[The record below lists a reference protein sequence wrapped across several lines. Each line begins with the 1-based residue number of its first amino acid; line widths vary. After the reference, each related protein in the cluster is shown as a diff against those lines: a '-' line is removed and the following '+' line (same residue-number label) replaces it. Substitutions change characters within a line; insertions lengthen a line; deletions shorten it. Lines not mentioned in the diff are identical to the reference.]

1 MSDEVRAHYDLGLER
16 ARLSAGTGLIERAR
30 TEEVLRRW
38 LPAPPARV
46 LDVGGGPGTYVPWL
60 TGLGYEVH
68 LVDPVPLHVDQARAA
83 GAASARVGDARRLDE
98 ADAGYDAVLL
108 LGPLYHITDRD
119 GRVGALGEARRVV
132 REGGVVAAAAISR
145 FASLLD
151 GLVTGALDDPDF
163 AAIVE
168 RDLVDGQHRN
178 PSSRPEWFT
187 TAFFHHPDDLK
198 AEVGAAGLRVEEL
211 VGLEGPA
218 WLVRDVEARWADP
231 QGRERLL
238 GAARAVEREPA
249 LLGLSA
255 HLLAVARPHGPV
267 LPPHPG

>member
-1 MSDEVRAHYDLGLER
+1 MEHEDEPSDAMGAYYDLGAER
-16 ARLSAGTGLIERAR
+16 DRLSAGPGRVERAR

-38 LPAPPARV
+38 LPAAPARI

-83 GAASARVGDARRLDE
+83 GAASARVGDARKLDE
-98 ADAGYDAVLL
+98 ADAAYDAVLL

-119 GRVGALGEARRVV
+119 GRVGALGEARRVA
-132 REGGVVAAAAISR
+132 RDGGLVVAAAISR

-151 GLVTGALDDPDF
+151 GLVTGALEDPAF

-178 PSSRPEWFT
+178 PTSRPEWFT
-187 TAFFHHPDDLK
+187 TAFFHHPDELK
-198 AEVGAAGLRVEEL
+198 AEVAAAGLRLEEM

-218 WLVRDVEARWADP
+218 WLLRSLDARWADP
-231 QGRERLL
+231 QRRERLL
-238 GAARAVEREPA
+238 AAARAVEREPT

-255 HLLAVARPHGPV
+255 HLLAVARPHG
-267 LPPHPG
+267 

>member
-1 MSDEVRAHYDLGLER
+1 METEDGPSEIGAYYGLGAER
-16 ARLSAGTGLIERAR
+16 DRLSQGAGRIERAR

-38 LPAPPARV
+38 LPRAPARI

-60 TGLGYEVH
+60 AGLGYEVH
-68 LVDPVPLHVDQARAA
+68 LVDPVPLHVEQARAA
-83 GAASARVGDARRLDE
+83 GAASARVGDARRLEE
-98 ADAGYDAVLL
+98 ADASFDAVLA

-119 GRVGALGEARRVV
+119 GRVGALGEARRVA
-132 REGGVVAAAAISR
+132 REGGVVVAAAISR

-151 GLVTGALDDPDF
+151 GLVTGALEDPTF

-178 PSSRPEWFT
+178 PTPRPEWFT
-187 TAFFHHPDDLK
+187 TAFFHHPDELK
-198 AEVGAAGLRVEEL
+198 AEVAAAGLRLEEV

-218 WLVRDVEARWADP
+218 WLLPDLDARWDDP
-231 QGRERLL
+231 ERRERLL
-238 GAARAVEREPA
+238 AAARAVEREPT

-255 HLLAVARPHGPV
+255 HLLAVARHWRKP
-267 LPPHPG
+267 